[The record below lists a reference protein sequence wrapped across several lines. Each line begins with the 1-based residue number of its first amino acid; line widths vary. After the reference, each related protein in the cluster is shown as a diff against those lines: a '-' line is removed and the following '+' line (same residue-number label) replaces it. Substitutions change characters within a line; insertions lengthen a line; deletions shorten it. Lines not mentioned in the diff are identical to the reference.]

1 MSLALSIC
9 ALFILFMQ
17 SGNGEQF
24 LNITFRLL
32 LFAAALSPVEFATD
46 IVPSTCIYASL

>member
-1 MSLALSIC
+1 MSLVLSIC
-9 ALFILFMQ
+9 VLFISFMQ
-17 SGNGEQF
+17 LGTEEQF